1 MSIIQHRRQYNLIKI
16 KYLGARAFSGRYRK
30 ARRSLAGKALR
41 VKSLHTFL
49 YSISGIESHVR
60 CYIIIRYVPGDDA
73 EEKGR
78 ERTGRKD
85 GRGREGRPG
94 TANLSR
100 IPKIRGNGTKR
111 ICRLQNNRY
120 LCRIKTSNYR
130 ARENGS

>member
-1 MSIIQHRRQYNLIKI
+1 MSIIQHRRKYNLIKI

-49 YSISGIESHVR
+49 CSISGIESHVR

-78 ERTGRKD
+78 ERTGRQA

-94 TANLSR
+94 GDGKAGR
-100 IPKIRGNGTKR
+100 EGQIYPVFPK
-111 ICRLQNNRY
+111 
-120 LCRIKTSNYR
+120 S
-130 ARENGS
+130 A

>member
-16 KYLGARAFSGRYRK
+16 KYLGARAFSGRYRE

-49 YSISGIESHVR
+49 CSISSIESHVR

-78 ERTGRKD
+78 EGTGRKD
-85 GRGREGRPG
+85 GRGRKGRTGRKEGKEGRKEG
-94 TANLSR
+94 RTGRQA
-100 IPKIRGNGTKR
+100 GNGKSIPYSQNPTKWHKMD
-111 ICRLQNNRY
+111 LSVA
-120 LCRIKTSNYR
+120 K
-130 ARENGS
+130 